1 MSDDARQAAAAGP
14 APASSAGVGPG
25 ELAVEG
31 EMTIYRALELK
42 DVLLGALRAAGA
54 ARTELRIDLGRVSEI
69 DSAGVQLLMLVKHLG
84 QSHGQVVRLT
94 AISPAV
100 RSVAEVLCLEEELGI
115 AREEAA
121 IPSAVSPSDSSGLA
135 AHV

>member
-1 MSDDARQAAAAGP
+1 MSEESRPDPGV
-14 APASSAGVGPG
+14 ASPSENGGPG
-25 ELAVEG
+25 DLAIEG

-42 DVLLGALRAAGA
+42 DLLLGALRAAGA
-54 ARTELRIDLGRVSEI
+54 AGAELRIDLARVSEI

-84 QSHGQVVRLT
+84 ASHGQAVRLT

-100 RSVAEVLCLEEELGI
+100 RSVAEVLCLEDELGI

-121 IPSAVSPSDSSGLA
+121 IPAPIPAADGSSQA
-135 AHV
+135 THA

>member
-1 MSDDARQAAAAGP
+1 VSDHARQEPAGG
-14 APASSAGVGPG
+14 ATASSEGARPS
-25 ELAVEG
+25 ELAIEG

-54 ARTELRIDLGRVSEI
+54 AGAELRLDLGRVSEI
-69 DSAGVQLLMLVKHLG
+69 DSAGVQLLMLVKHLA

-115 AREEAA
+115 PREEAA
-121 IPSAVSPSDSSGLA
+121 IPLPMPTADTSGQA
-135 AHV
+135 APA

>member
-1 MSDDARQAAAAGP
+1 VSDDARQAAAGA
-14 APASSAGVGPG
+14 GPG

-54 ARTELRIDLGRVSEI
+54 AGAELRIDLGRVSEI

-121 IPSAVSPSDSSGLA
+121 IPSAVSPADSSGQA